1 MVRYRVRRTA
11 TNIVLDEAGMT
22 GGRRRI
28 TIRRDELRGRRELL
42 RCIVRRLNPHAM
54 NNTRGYTTNS
64 NYYNMARDLLG
75 NNTRIINI
83 NQRMLTSSPTLRERN
98 LPTPTRSVRS
108 RFNQPPPR
116 TQSTENF
123 RRVPSTRLRRIATI
137 QNLNAYG
144 RERPRDEFNDIVQ
157 RNFGNFRNQQ
167 FRSFGDILARAE
179 RTRRNMENQNRRLQT
194 MFLNIAR
201 GQNIPVRPNNSE
213 PNSPRGVLNFKNN
226 NSNNNR
232 SR

>member
-116 TQSTENF
+116 TQSTE
-123 RRVPSTRLRRIATI
+123 TRLRRIATI